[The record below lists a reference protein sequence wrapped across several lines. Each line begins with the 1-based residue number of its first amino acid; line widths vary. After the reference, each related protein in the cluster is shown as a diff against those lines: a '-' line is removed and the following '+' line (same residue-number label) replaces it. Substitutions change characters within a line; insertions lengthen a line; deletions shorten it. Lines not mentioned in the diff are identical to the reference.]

1 MMRWFGVVVSA
12 TVLLAVLAVTPV
24 LSSLHV
30 EARAGSVGLPSPR
43 LRSASPRHNKI
54 VDLLARNQVVLGWF
68 APAVTPDAA
77 KKAVSD
83 GQMDFVFINMERVQN
98 YQPAAV
104 KSFMQAMA
112 EGGLAKNPNSLP
124 LAIRIPI
131 VHDDPVA
138 ARQRT
143 AEILNLGAHAI
154 VFPGMESGEEAQ
166 QAIAAMRYAQKGSK
180 YPAPEGVRPNGAGD
194 APAYW
199 GLSEKEYRQKADVY
213 PINPDGELASIF
225 IVESV
230 KGIENSR
237 EITRA
242 RPTVAFPGPGT
253 LRSVFQGDMAKVEDA
268 IQTQLASCKEFN
280 VPCGITA
287 NVNDIEKRIKEG
299 FRMIII
305 YDRDY
310 PETIKAGRAVAGR

>member
-1 MMRWFGVVVSA
+1 MTTRLGVATSA
-12 TVLLAVLAVTPV
+12 TVLLAMLALAPALSGLPVVVLAKAAQPK
-24 LSSLHV
+24 
-30 EARAGSVGLPSPR
+30 
-43 LRSASPRHNKI
+43 PRHNRI
-54 VDLLARNQVVLGWF
+54 VDLLARNQVVFGWF
-68 APAVTPDAA
+68 SPARTPDAA
-77 KKAVSD
+77 KKAIGD
-83 GQMDFVFINMERVQN
+83 GQMDFVFINMERVQS
-98 YQPAAV
+98 YQPAEV
-104 KSFMQAMA
+104 KAFMQTMT
-112 EGGLAKNPNSLP
+112 EGGLVKNPNSLP
-124 LAIRIPI
+124 LATRLPI
-131 VHDDPVA
+131 FHDDPVA
-138 ARQRT
+138 ARQRI
-143 AEILNLGAHAI
+143 AEMLNLGVHAV
-154 VFPGMESGEEAQ
+154 VFPGMESGEEAR
-166 QAIAAMRYAQKGSK
+166 QAIGAMRYMQKASK
-180 YPAPEGVRPNGAGD
+180 YPEPAGARPDGVGE

-199 GLSEKEYRQKADVY
+199 GISEKEYRQKADVY

-237 EITRA
+237 EITRE

-253 LRSVFQGDMAKVEDA
+253 LRSVFQGDMAKVESA

-310 PETIKAGRAVAGR
+310 PETIKAGRAAAGR